1 MPGIVTNKGLAKAM
15 GERASV
21 DQGKISRRWHVQGDV
36 LPVDDPFTGD
46 EMGIYSAYTLPKLI
60 EILQNYMCCRH

>member
-21 DQGKISRRWHVQGDV
+21 DQGEISRWWHVQGDA

-46 EMGIYSAYTLPKLI
+46 EMGVYSAYTPSMSPRPVINRVPK
-60 EILQNYMCCRH
+60 